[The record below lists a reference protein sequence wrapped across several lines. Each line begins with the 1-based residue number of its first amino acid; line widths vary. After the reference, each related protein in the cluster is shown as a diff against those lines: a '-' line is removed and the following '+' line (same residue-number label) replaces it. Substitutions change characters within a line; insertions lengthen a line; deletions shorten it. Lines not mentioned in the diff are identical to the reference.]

1 MKTTI
6 ITSLVVL
13 CLSFST
19 GQPHPRVCP
28 FCARASAR
36 LMKYRGML
44 ERVEQK
50 VSSNEIVLQK
60 MKEMEEKGSDEEAV
74 QKWSNKENV
83 KMIGGVQEKTN
94 CNEKVLQKFA
104 TDTTGKEY
112 IKRLGKK
119 LSIQM
124 KTKTRRSGY

>member
-1 MKTTI
+1 M
-6 ITSLVVL
+6 V
-13 CLSFST
+13 
-19 GQPHPRVCP
+19 
-28 FCARASAR
+28 
-36 LMKYRGML
+36 KYRGML
-44 ERVEQK
+44 ERVQQK

-60 MKEMEEKGSDEEAV
+60 MKEVVEKGNDEEAL

-94 CNEKVLQKFA
+94 GNEKVLQKFA

-112 IKRLGKK
+112 ITRLGKK
-119 LSIQM
+119 LSIHM